1 MKKQKVH
8 FSVSYSFGNYTA
20 CGADIQSHFS
30 EELKITDNRK
40 RVTCKNCKATKRF
53 RRVK

>member
-8 FSVSYSFGNYTA
+8 FSIYRSISVTA
-20 CGADIQSHFS
+20 CGANCFCDFS
-30 EELKITDNRK
+30 GDLKVTNRRD